1 MTNFNTNVQ
10 GRDRPRCVF
19 NACLDCVALFVMSLM
34 HVLGLKL
41 LCDVINA
48 CSGAEFGC
56 YLQEAAEDASKF
68 LDAARRRVRKGERE
82 L

>member
-1 MTNFNTNVQ
+1 
-10 GRDRPRCVF
+10 
-19 NACLDCVALFVMSLM
+19 MSLM

-41 LCDVINA
+41 FCDVINA